1 MKMNMN
7 SFASLAGLVTK
18 VKRKG
23 WLRYLPASE
32 CESVGDHSAKI
43 AFISLALRNIEDV
56 DHLKCLQMAL
66 IHDVAEGIVGDFT
79 PYCGISA

>member
-1 MKMNMN
+1 MNN
-7 SFASLAGLVTK
+7 FAALAGLVTK

-43 AFISLALRNIEDV
+43 AFISLALRDIEGV
-56 DHLKCLQMAL
+56 DHLKCL
-66 IHDVAEGIVGDFT
+66 
-79 PYCGISA
+79 